1 MEILQYFCDN
11 ELDSDEAATSGVDSG
26 LEPREIVWG
35 GKDTLNAASG
45 GHSDIVR
52 WLYHFNY
59 GRDDDDT
66 MKAAMA
72 RGDMELARWLHR
84 VRRIPIRG
92 EEMAAANGH
101 LNMLQMLLRGRQI
114 PPGVMVKPAES
125 GHLDIIRWLVELDWS
140 NEDVDSDDDSRHS
153 DDFYYS
159 GYGNSYDQERP
170 PYLTSTGGEVTL
182 SIHTAAIN
190 GHLMLRNIYTRMW
203 TGLSRTR
210 KKKTASKRTSYT
222 LTKLSEVLGKDH
234 QAGGISNKTMLLA
247 VRKGLLEVVQW
258 LCFEFSSNHMIDL
271 FQPSWEDGRT
281 VLAMDEAASN
291 GHLDIVKHLHQVAP
305 SLEVEFSRKEKP
317 RSTLEKFEATIFGKR
332 STRNGIE
339 CSSSAMNEAA
349 NNHLDVV
356 QWLHSNRTEG
366 CTSDAM
372 DLAAA
377 NGHLEM
383 VQWLHA
389 HRSESCTTN
398 AMDGTAFGGHFEVVK
413 WLHFAHTN
421 AGCTTGAMNYAA
433 RMGHLDVV
441 KWLHLN
447 RSEGCTTEAMDGA
460 AENGHLE
467 IVKWLHCMRIEGCT
481 LDAMNLPA
489 SNGHLSIVKWLHRH

>member
-159 GYGNSYDQERP
+159 GYGNSSHQRP
-170 PYLTSTGGEVTL
+170 
-182 SIHTAAIN
+182 
-190 GHLMLRNIYTRMW
+190 
-203 TGLSRTR
+203 
-210 KKKTASKRTSYT
+210 
-222 LTKLSEVLGKDH
+222 
-234 QAGGISNKTMLLA
+234 
-247 VRKGLLEVVQW
+247 
-258 LCFEFSSNHMIDL
+258 
-271 FQPSWEDGRT
+271 
-281 VLAMDEAASN
+281 
-291 GHLDIVKHLHQVAP
+291 
-305 SLEVEFSRKEKP
+305 
-317 RSTLEKFEATIFGKR
+317 
-332 STRNGIE
+332 
-339 CSSSAMNEAA
+339 
-349 NNHLDVV
+349 LDV
-356 QWLHSNRTEG
+356 
-366 CTSDAM
+366 AKY
-372 DLAAA
+372 
-377 NGHLEM
+377 
-383 VQWLHA
+383 LHA
-389 HRSESCTTN
+389 HVDWPLTYKEEKNRKQTKE
-398 AMDGTAFGGHFEVVK
+398 
-413 WLHFAHTN
+413 L
-421 AGCTTGAMNYAA
+421 Y
-433 RMGHLDVV
+433 LD
-441 KWLHLN
+441 
-447 RSEGCTTEAMDGA
+447 E
-460 AENGHLE
+460 
-467 IVKWLHCMRIEGCT
+467 T
-481 LDAMNLPA
+481 L
-489 SNGHLSIVKWLHRH
+489 